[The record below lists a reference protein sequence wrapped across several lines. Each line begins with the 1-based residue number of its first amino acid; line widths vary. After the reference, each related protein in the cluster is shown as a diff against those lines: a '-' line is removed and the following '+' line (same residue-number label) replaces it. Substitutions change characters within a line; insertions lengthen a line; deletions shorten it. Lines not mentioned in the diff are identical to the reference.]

1 VSRLRLYYDS
11 TLHVPEQMSYCPRTD
26 GRRTGR

>member
-11 TLHVPEQMSYCPRTD
+11 TLRVPAQMPYCPRTD